1 MEFTVGAW
9 VWLRLLHRPMSSL
22 DVQGHGKLGPKFY
35 GPFLITERIDNVVY
49 RLQLPAGAKLHN
61 IFHVGLLKK
70 YNDDP
75 PLAVRRVPPNSMG
88 VPARCRSRWSEAA
101 SPRAVVSCQCA
112 GLARTHRAPLGKTLK
127 NSSAYT
133 RPSSSRTSFVSRAG
147 EMSWLASA
155 TLGEIEERQGR
166 RWEMSQACLLE
177 LFPPIGLLAF
187 KLSLLGSFFSC

>member
-22 DVQGHGKLGPKFY
+22 DVQGRGKLGPKFY

-88 VPARCRSRWSEAA
+88 V
-101 SPRAVVSCQCA
+101 VSCQCV

-155 TLGEIEERQGR
+155 TLGEIEE
-166 RWEMSQACLLE
+166 
-177 LFPPIGLLAF
+177 
-187 KLSLLGSFFSC
+187 